1 MGPTTSFDHPSPAR
15 RVILLGASNLTRD
28 FPLILRLLET
38 AIESPVDIF
47 TAMGHGRSYG
57 NWSRLLSRALPG
69 ISKCEL
75 WDAIPETRTES
86 RQPLALLT
94 DIGNDLIYG
103 QSTDAIF
110 GWIESCLR
118 HLQRIDA
125 RITITLLPE
134 ASIAQL
140 TSFRFELTRRLFFPN
155 NAASLADLK
164 QKVRSLNQRLSEF
177 AISNQINIV
186 EAPRDWYGFDPIH
199 YRYSQR
205 ATLWK
210 SILSEWDLPAMR
222 NHPARN
228 RWHDTLYSLCCLQ
241 PALKRQ
247 WGKSHRSPQPTRILA
262 NGTRISVY

>member
-1 MGPTTSFDHPSPAR
+1 MGPTTSIENPSPAR
-15 RVILLGASNLTRD
+15 PVILLGASNLTRD

-38 AIESPVDIF
+38 AIESPVNIF

-75 WDAIPETRTES
+75 WDAIPEARTES
-86 RQPLALLT
+86 QQPLALLT

-103 QSTDAIF
+103 QSTDAIL
-110 GWIESCLR
+110 GWIESCIR
-118 HLQRIDA
+118 HLQQIDA

-134 ASIAQL
+134 ASISQL
-140 TSFRFELTRRLFFPN
+140 SAFRFDVTRRLFFPHN
-155 NAASLADLK
+155 RVSLEELK
-164 QKVRSLNQRLSEF
+164 QKVRSLNQRLAEF
-177 AISNQINIV
+177 AKFDQIAVV
-186 EAPRDWYGFDPIH
+186 EIPRAWYGFDPIH

-210 SILSEWDLPAMR
+210 SILSEWDLPAIT
-222 NHPARN
+222 NHAAQN
-228 RWHDTLYSLCCLQ
+228 RWYDCFYSFYHLQ

-247 WGKSHRSPQPTRILA
+247 WGKTQRRSQPARILA
-262 NGTRISVY
+262 DGTRISVY